1 MPLILPSA
9 ALLVVLTRPGAV
21 PSARPDTQQATQ
33 QAPPEEKAK
42 KKKDKEKAP
51 KAPKAPKKPKTEY
64 PSFRFDDHPS
74 VHLAKG
80 THIDFRARVQQD
92 VTRSD
97 ASTADAGEFATVD
110 LGKRVIGVSG
120 EIANALEFQVERNLQ
135 GTDPWRDVYAEFKY
149 FDVARVR
156 GGKFKIPFSL
166 DENTSARNRDFIYR
180 SLAATHLSPGRDRGV
195 MVSGRVYK
203 KLIEYEAGVFE
214 HDGRNARTKNPDKVF
229 GGQTKAGRVTFH
241 PLRNTKGTIG
251 DVSVGAAFTQ
261 SDVPEG
267 ISGLRGQTVLE
278 QNFFTGSKYF
288 VNGPRRRTGFE
299 FQARPG
305 PASIKAEWMR
315 VETERRGESVED
327 TDLSSIIG
335 EGWYVS
341 GSYAITGERKADGLD
356 KPKKALFPGFG
367 PGAIEIAARVEKLAF
382 KSGASGEQGST
393 SPRADV
399 ILGNANQVTTF
410 GVNWYVNHWV
420 KIQAN
425 IIREKLDDPS
435 QGPLPSKA
443 SFSTKAIR
451 FIFSL

>member
-9 ALLVVLTRPGAV
+9 ALLVVLNRPGAAQTPRV
-21 PSARPDTQQATQ
+21 DTQQAE
-33 QAPPEEKAK
+33 PKEKK
-42 KKKDKEKAP
+42 PKKEKA
-51 KAPKAPKKPKTEY
+51 AKKPKETY
-64 PSFRFDDHPS
+64 PFFRLDDHPS
-74 VHLAKG
+74 LHLAKG
-80 THIDFRARVQQD
+80 THIDFRARVQED

-97 ASTADAGEFATVD
+97 ASTASAGEFATVD
-110 LGKRVIGVSG
+110 IGKRMVGVSG
-120 EIANALEFQVERNLQ
+120 EIANAVEFQVERTLT
-135 GTDPWRDVYAEFKY
+135 GTDRWRDVYAEFKY

-166 DENTSARNRDFIYR
+166 DENTGARNRDFIYR
-180 SLAATHLSPGRDRGV
+180 SLAATHLAPGRDRGI
-195 MVSGRVYK
+195 MASGRVYK
-203 KLIEYEAGVFE
+203 KMIEYEAGVFE
-214 HDGRNARTKNPDKVF
+214 HDGRNARTNNPDKVF

-241 PLRNTKGTIG
+241 PIRNTKGTIG
-251 DVSVGAAFTQ
+251 DLSIGAAFTQ

-278 QNFFTGSKYF
+278 QNFFAGSKYI
-288 VNGPRRRTGFE
+288 VNGPRRRTGIE
-299 FQARPG
+299 FQFRPG
-305 PASIKAEWMR
+305 PASIKGEWMR
-315 VETERRGESVED
+315 VETQRRGESVTD
-327 TDLSSIIG
+327 SDLSPIIG

-356 KPKKALFPGFG
+356 KPKKPLFPGFG
-367 PGAIEIAARVEKLAF
+367 FGAIEVAGRVENLKF
-382 KSGASGEQGST
+382 RSGASGEQGST

-410 GVNWYVNHWV
+410 GVNWYVNRWV

-443 SFSTKAIR
+443 SFMSKAIR
-451 FIFSL
+451 FQFSL